1 MLKNIKSYHFIIVF
15 FLFFVIIKLIIT
27 RSVNFAKS
35 NSSYILLKFGN
46 RIDFNTYNK
55 AIRNLNKILLKNKTF
70 ILNGTSFGFRH
81 IRLEILKTTTESFL
95 EFLREFIGD

>member
-1 MLKNIKSYHFIIVF
+1 
-15 FLFFVIIKLIIT
+15 LIIT

-46 RIDFNTYNK
+46 RIDFNTYDK

-70 ILNGTSFGFRH
+70 ISNGTSFGFRH
-81 IRLEILKTTTESFL
+81 IRLEIVKTTTESFFRISPGIYRGL
-95 EFLREFIGD
+95 NFFIAIEFIKNFKIKE